1 MIAVQFSWGSQ
12 DFEITPMERIDGMNL
27 AWCSGAAGRKLGV
40 KRELET
46 ETKTRQGVDTTGAGQ
61 GEKEIGAEGKNPEFM
76 MG

>member
-1 MIAVQFSWGSQ
+1 
-12 DFEITPMERIDGMNL
+12 MNL